1 MIQLAQMNREGN
13 KMTTLVEPLSPDLE
27 LPWTPNPEQ
36 EALFKRWTQRTL
48 ILVLLF
54 YVIVPWLPVFEPE
67 YVEPE
72 RQIVRTKVVLEAVK
86 PPPVKPVRIEPKPE
100 PVAKVK
106 PKPEKPKVAK
116 QSAKKSSAPKVKPK
130 TTKASLSRSKSLSSL
145 SSLTALRGKLN
156 VAGLKKKTSL
166 TSSKGLV
173 ATVDRDVLGE
183 NRATKASLGVKVDE
197 GIMKRTASSL
207 AGHQTSSVEGVIVE
221 GGNEVGDD
229 SNYNYVSGLRD
240 SESIKMEVE
249 RRKGSIYSLY
259 YEAMN
264 NNPELHG
271 LFVFKMVIE
280 PDGRISKLD
289 LVSSELGFKELE
301 AKMLERIQSINF
313 GQADVATT
321 TVQYR
326 FRFVPS

>member
-1 MIQLAQMNREGN
+1 MSV
-13 KMTTLVEPLSPDLE
+13 LVEPLSPDLE
-27 LPWTPNPEQ
+27 LPWTPNAEQ
-36 EALFKRWTQRTL
+36 EELFKRWTKRTL
-48 ILVLLF
+48 IVALLF
-54 YVIVPWLPVFEPE
+54 YIVVPWLPVFEAE

-86 PPPVKPVRIEPKPE
+86 PPPIKPVKIEPKPE
-100 PVAKVK
+100 PVPKVK
-106 PKPEKPKVAK
+106 PKTEKPKANK
-116 QSAKKSSAPKVKPK
+116 QSPKKSSAPKVKPK

-145 SSLTALRGKLN
+145 SSLTALRGNLN

-166 TSSKGLV
+166 TSNKGLV

-197 GIMKRTASSL
+197 GVMKRTSTSL
-207 AGHQTSSVEGVIVE
+207 AGHQTASVEGVVVE
-221 GGNEVGDD
+221 GGNELGDD
-229 SNYNYVSGLRD
+229 VNYSYISGLRD

-264 NNPELHG
+264 ENPELHG

-280 PDGRISKLD
+280 PDGTISKLN
-289 LVSSELGFKELE
+289 LVSSELEFAELE
-301 AKMLERIQSINF
+301 SKMLERIRSINF
-313 GQADVATT
+313 GPADVATT